1 MKVVLPVP
9 FGPAMTMICMLMP
22 AVPSRL
28 AELTELPRVTLQL
41 QRGQFTLGS
50 ADVLGSFQHAVGV
63 PLSRSKQVHEAQRSR
78 FPSF

>member
-1 MKVVLPVP
+1 VKVVLPVP

-28 AELTELPRVTLQL
+28 AELTELPRIPLQR

-50 ADVLGSFQHAVGV
+50 AGVLGTFQHAVGV
-63 PLSRSKQVHEAQRSR
+63 PLSRSKQVQWAQRSR
-78 FPSF
+78 FSSF